1 MHPQLEAERFVPCQE
16 LIDALEHCHK
26 QDYISRALWGL
37 CNDPKEALSR
47 CLHETRLSQVREK
60 IIVGKE
66 KQKGLQAKWR
76 EAREGAYGKDE
87 KLKKVIDAEYALK
100 YGQKPETTAESG

>member
-26 QDYISRALWGL
+26 QNYISRAFWGL

-47 CLHETRLSQVREK
+47 CLHETRLAQVRQK
-60 IIVGKE
+60 ILE
-66 KQKGLQAKWR
+66 RRDKQKELQEKWK

-87 KLKKVIDAEYALK
+87 KLKKVIEAEYALK
-100 YGQKPETTAESG
+100 YGTPSKSTGLE